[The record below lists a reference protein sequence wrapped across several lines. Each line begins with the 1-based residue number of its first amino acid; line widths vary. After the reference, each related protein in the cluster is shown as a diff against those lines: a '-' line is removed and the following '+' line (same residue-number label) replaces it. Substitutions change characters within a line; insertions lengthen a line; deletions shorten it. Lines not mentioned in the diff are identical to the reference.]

1 MDSFF
6 VSLCPHQLHRLAG
19 PVGVR
24 AESGLLWVT
33 IDGEPDD
40 ILLAAGESRCIGR
53 PGAAVIVYA
62 LGGAASFEARSSN
75 GAHRGSHLAPGWAR
89 IASWLRGVRP
99 AWGGTP

>member
-6 VSLCPHQLHRLAG
+6 VSLRPHQLHRLAG

-33 IDGEPDD
+33 VDGEPED
-40 ILLAAGESRCIGR
+40 ILLAAGESRCIER
-53 PGAAVIVYA
+53 AGAVVIVYA

-75 GAHRGSHLAPGWAR
+75 GAPRGSRLAPGWAR
-89 IASWLRGVRP
+89 VVSWLRGMRP
-99 AWGGTP
+99 AWGGTT